1 MIDKNNDIDDE
12 EDGEEDKNQTS
23 KASKKKMLLIIL
35 PILIIIGLV
44 VSFYT
49 VFNTKKDTTSQN
61 YRIVEDASE
70 DNTPLTNS
78 TIFYDLPEIDVL
90 LNSKTNQQQ
99 RLKLQINL
107 ETQNIDAQKVHILE
121 AFIPRIND
129 LIISHL
135 IELYPEEIQSSE
147 GLYWLK
153 EELLHRINLV
163 THPILISNIS
173 FKSIEI
179 QK

>member
-1 MIDKNNDIDDE
+1 M
-12 EDGEEDKNQTS
+12 
-23 KASKKKMLLIIL
+23 
-35 PILIIIGLV
+35 
-44 VSFYT
+44 
-49 VFNTKKDTTSQN
+49 
-61 YRIVEDASE
+61 
-70 DNTPLTNS
+70 
-78 TIFYDLPEIDVL
+78 PEIDVL

-153 EELLHRINLV
+153 EELSHRINLV

-179 QK
+179 PK